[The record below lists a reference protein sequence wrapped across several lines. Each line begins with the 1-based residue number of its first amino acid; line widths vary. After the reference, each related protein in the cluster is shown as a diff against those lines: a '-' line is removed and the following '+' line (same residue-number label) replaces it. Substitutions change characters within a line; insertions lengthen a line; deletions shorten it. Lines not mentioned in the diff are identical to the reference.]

1 MQVVSARVAEGHAQA
16 VITLS
21 SEIVPIKGVRFL
33 GRLPQDRTALGIAKH
48 LQAIHMPPAQS
59 GAQIIAQPQIGG
71 FVMAVLGVEIVLGS
85 LVFTGSLMAA
95 GKLQEILPQR
105 PFVYPG
111 QIYVNF
117 AVLGVAIGAL
127 ASAFWAGRLRVQWD
141 GERSIGRARRI
152 LTALVGGLL
161 AGFGARVAAGCTSG
175 LGLSGAATL
184 SIAAF
189 VFLGVFFIV
198 GLLVSRWIKGV

>member
-1 MQVVSARVAEGHAQA
+1 MTSFKTIKPFWSPVWAGVALGFVLLLTFMLTGHGVGATGATTRLTAWLGLQLA
-16 VITLS
+16 PAATASNSYLAPLVQGGHPLS
-21 SEIVPIKGVRFL
+21 SWITWQVI
-33 GRLPQDRTALGIAKH
+33 
-48 LQAIHMPPAQS
+48 
-59 GAQIIAQPQIGG
+59 
-71 FVMAVLGVEIVLGS
+71 
-85 LVFTGSLMAA
+85 
-95 GKLQEILPQR
+95 
-105 PFVYPG
+105 
-111 QIYVNF
+111 
-117 AVLGVAIGAL
+117 GVALGAL

-141 GERSIGRARRI
+141 GEHSIGRARRI